1 VGAITNYSKKA
12 ALASLPGLRVPH
24 QGILFVDVEPST
36 EQAAQALNPFLASLG
51 PCRVYL
57 YAQGHRHSSSSF
69 VRNIAVPPGV
79 TLVYAIPTY
88 GGTRPGGVEGV
99 VRALEAIRRPF
110 VLLQKEGPLQGPFQ
124 PFTTSPMYQGYA
136 LYIPIRR

>member
-1 VGAITNYSKKA
+1 MGAITNYSKKA

-57 YAQGHRHSSSSF
+57 YAQVGHTPEWGNGGR
-69 VRNIAVPPGV
+69 GV
-79 TLVYAIPTY
+79 AKP
-88 GGTRPGGVEGV
+88 R
-99 VRALEAIRRPF
+99 
-110 VLLQKEGPLQGPFQ
+110 
-124 PFTTSPMYQGYA
+124 
-136 LYIPIRR
+136 